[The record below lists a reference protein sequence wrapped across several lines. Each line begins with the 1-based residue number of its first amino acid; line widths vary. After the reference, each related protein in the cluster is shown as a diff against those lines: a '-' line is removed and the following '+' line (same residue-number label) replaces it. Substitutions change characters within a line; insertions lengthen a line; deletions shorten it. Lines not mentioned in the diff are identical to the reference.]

1 MSKYFSKANE
11 KRNNENTD
19 INIDGISVNNEKKVI
34 YFLFALDPSKTISLL
49 IEFLTSIKIIKKNIT
64 NSKILDSKRY
74 CKFLSFN
81 LIKLLSIKVKKV
93 KKPRNKVIK
102 NIITINK
109 FFFRKLSI
117 L

>member
-1 MSKYFSKANE
+1 LSKYFSNANE

-19 INIDGISVNNEKKVI
+19 ISIDGISVNREKKVI
-34 YFLFALDPSKTISLL
+34 YFLFALDPSKTISLF
-49 IEFLTSIKIIKKNIT
+49 IEFLTSIKIIKKNIIK
-64 NSKILDSKRY
+64 SKILDSKRY

-102 NIITINK
+102 NIIIINK
-109 FFFRKLSI
+109 FFLIKLSI
-117 L
+117 M

>member
-1 MSKYFSKANE
+1 M
-11 KRNNENTD
+11 
-19 INIDGISVNNEKKVI
+19 
-34 YFLFALDPSKTISLL
+34 
-49 IEFLTSIKIIKKNIT
+49 
-64 NSKILDSKRY
+64 LDSKRY

-93 KKPRNKVIK
+93 KKPRNNVIK